1 MSGHLPAVVVYSERD
16 WDKWQCKDTWSYL
29 PNLNHMGLTAF
40 NFVND
45 ELNEL
50 KNMNEKP

>member
-1 MSGHLPAVVVYSERD
+1 MSGHLPAVVVYSE
-16 WDKWQCKDTWSYL
+16 
-29 PNLNHMGLTAF
+29 NHMSLTAF

-50 KNMNEKP
+50 KKMNEKP